1 MKTSIATV
9 SLSGDLEEKLSAIA
23 AAGFDGVEIFE
34 NDFLTFDGGPRD
46 VGRMVSD
53 LGLAC
58 VAFQP
63 FRDFEGLPEPERARA
78 FARAE
83 RKFDVMEELG
93 TKLLLVCSNVS
104 PVSLGGIDRAA
115 ADLRELGERAAKR
128 GLTIGYEAL
137 AWGRHVSDHRD
148 AWEIVRRADHPNV
161 GLILDTYHTIARGV
175 PVESI
180 RSIPGDR
187 IALVQVAD
195 APKLDMDLLQ
205 LSRHFRCMPG
215 QGDYPLVDFMQ
226 ALDATGYDGMLSLEI
241 FNDQFRAGSPRQ
253 TAADG
258 KRGLVFLM
266 DQVARSKT
274 NPRGR
279 KPAMPARPAPL
290 GVEFIEFAVDED
302 TAAQLRGFLGG
313 LGFHKAGTHRS
324 KAVELWRQGA
334 VNLVINSDKEGFAH
348 SSYIVHGPSV
358 CAIGLRVSDVEG
370 AMARARELLVPS
382 FTQAVGSGELEIPA
396 IRGVG
401 GSLIHFVEP
410 TGPLADIWSVDFTLS
425 DDTGGAGDIGLK
437 RVDHI
442 AQSMSYEEMLT
453 WTLTYTALLDFEK
466 EAQVDITDPG
476 GLVRSQA
483 LHAPGGAVRV
493 VLNSSQSAKTQSG
506 RFLSEFFGA
515 GTQHVAFE
523 SADIFATVRAMKA
536 NGLEPLP
543 IPDNYYDDIDV
554 RFGLDPALVA
564 ELRDHDVLYDRDGDG
579 EYFQTY
585 TRTFADRFFF
595 EIVERRADGG
605 RAYQG
610 FGAANAPVRLAAQA
624 RSAPEPTVPRR

>member
-9 SLSGDLEEKLSAIA
+9 SLSGDLEEKLAAIA
-23 AAGFDGVEIFE
+23 AAGYDGVEIFE

-46 VGRMVSD
+46 VGRMIAD
-53 LGLAC
+53 LGLTC

-63 FRDFEGLPEPERARA
+63 FRDFEGMPEPERARV

-93 TKLLLVCSNVS
+93 TRLMLVCSNVS
-104 PVSLGGIDRAA
+104 PASLGGIDRAA
-115 ADLRELGERAAKR
+115 ADFRELGERAAKR
-128 GLTIGYEAL
+128 GLTVGFEAL
-137 AWGRHVSDHRD
+137 AWGRHISDHRD
-148 AWEIVRRADHPNV
+148 AWEVVRRADHPNV

-187 IALVQVAD
+187 IVLVQVAD

-215 QGDYPLVDFMQ
+215 QGDFPLLGFMQ

-241 FNDQFRAGSPRQ
+241 FNDQFRAGSARQ

-258 KRGLVFLM
+258 KRGLLYLM
-266 DQVARSKT
+266 DQVARSPA
-274 NPRGR
+274 NPRR
-279 KPAMPARPAPL
+279 RQPAMPARPAGL
-290 GVEFIEFAVDED
+290 GVEFIEFAVDEV
-302 TAAQLRGFLGG
+302 TATELTAFLTG
-313 LGFHKAGTHRS
+313 LGFRRVGKHRS
-324 KAVELWRQGA
+324 KSVELWRQGTI
-334 VNLVINSDKEGFAH
+334 NLVINTEKEGFAH

-358 CAIGLRVSDVEG
+358 CAVALRVSDVAA
-370 AMARARELLVPS
+370 AMGRAGPLLIPA
-382 FTQAVGSGELEIPA
+382 FTQAVGPGELEIPA

-401 GSLIHFVEP
+401 GSLIYFVEP
-410 TGPLADIWSVDFTLS
+410 QGPLADIWSVDFQLA
-425 DDTGGAGDIGLK
+425 DDATAAGNDIGLT
-437 RVDHI
+437 RVDHL
-442 AQSMSYEEMLT
+442 AQSMSYEEMLS
-453 WTLTYTALLDFEK
+453 WVLTYTALLDFEK
-466 EAQVDITDPG
+466 ESQLDITDPG

-483 LHAPGGAVRV
+483 LHSGDGALRL

-506 RFLSEFFGA
+506 RFLSEFFGS
-515 GTQHVAFE
+515 GTQHIAFE
-523 SADIFATVRAMKA
+523 TADIFETVRRMKA

-554 RFGLDPALVA
+554 RFGLDPELVG
-564 ELRDHDVLYDRDGDG
+564 ELRSHDVLYDRDGDG
-579 EYFQTY
+579 EYFQIY

-595 EIVERRADGG
+595 EIVQRK
-605 RAYQG
+605 AYAG
-610 FGAANAPVRLAAQA
+610 YGAANAPVRLAAQA
-624 RSAPEPTVPRR
+624 RKAPEPTVPKR

>member
-9 SLSGDLEEKLSAIA
+9 SLSGDLEEKLAAIA

-34 NDFLTFDGGPRD
+34 NDFLSFDGGPLD
-46 VGRMVSD
+46 VGRMIRD

-63 FRDFEGLPEPERARA
+63 FRDFEGMPEPQRERG

-93 TKLLLVCSNVS
+93 TRLLLVCSNVS
-104 PVSLGGIDRAA
+104 PAALGGIDRAA
-115 ADLRELGERAAKR
+115 ADLRELGERAGKR

-137 AWGRHVSDHRD
+137 AWGRHVNDHRD

-187 IALVQVAD
+187 IVLVQVAD
-195 APKLDMDLLQ
+195 APRIDMDLLQ

-215 QGDYPLVDFMQ
+215 QGDLPLLDFMQ

-258 KRGLVFLM
+258 KRGLVYLT
-266 DQVARSKT
+266 DRVARSAA
-274 NPRGR
+274 NPRR
-279 KPAMPARPAPL
+279 RQPAMPARPAPL
-290 GVEFIEFAVDED
+290 GIEFIEFAVDED
-302 TAAQLRGFLGG
+302 TAEQLRGFLDG
-313 LGFHKAGTHRS
+313 LGFRHAGSHRS
-324 KAVELWRQGA
+324 KSVQLWRQGA
-334 VNLVINSDKEGFAH
+334 INLVINSDKEGFAH

-358 CAIGLRVSDVEG
+358 CAMALRVSDVAG
-370 AMARARELLVPS
+370 AMGRARELLVPS
-382 FTQAVGSGELEIPA
+382 FAQAVGPGELEIPA
-396 IRGVG
+396 VRGVG

-410 TGPLADIWSVDFTLS
+410 KGPLADIWAVDFELS
-425 DDTGGAGDIGLK
+425 DAAAANDDGAGDGIGLA
-437 RVDHI
+437 RIDHL

-453 WTLTYTALLDFEK
+453 WVLTYSALLDFEK
-466 EAQVDITDPG
+466 ESQIDITDPG

-483 LHAPGGAVRV
+483 LHAPDGAVRL
-493 VLNSSQSAKTQSG
+493 VLNSSQSAKTQSA
-506 RFLSEFFGA
+506 RFLTEFFGS
-515 GTQHVAFE
+515 GTQHIAFE
-523 SADIFATVRAMKA
+523 TDDIFATVRGMKA
-536 NGLEPLP
+536 RGLAPLA

-554 RFGLDPALVA
+554 RFGLDPDLVA

-579 EYFQTY
+579 EYFQVY

-595 EIVERRADGG
+595 EIVQR

-610 FGAANAPVRLAAQA
+610 FGAGNAPVRLAAQA
-624 RSAPEPTVPRR
+624 RSAPEPTMPRR